1 MAALDAVVLDE
12 VGVVFTLTLT
22 LTHHLLLPRRVLHH
36 YPFYALSSNNGPI
49 ISPPIFINPKSS
61 DHPTIDLSP
70 HHPSSST
77 IISPP
82 IITTLHH
89 QPSPHHPSSST
100 IIINHNHHS
109 SIKADVL
116 FPPPPRTTAKF
127 RPKGGLR
134 GGRDQSGKKTK
145 KKEAD
150 CPTTK
155 LLKFL
160 AIYNE
165 REELQVMLVVV

>member
-12 VGVVFTLTLT
+12 VGVVFTLT

-49 ISPPIFINPKSS
+49 ISPPI
-61 DHPTIDLSP
+61 
-70 HHPSSST
+70 
-77 IISPP
+77 
-82 IITTLHH
+82 
-89 QPSPHHPSSST
+89 
-100 IIINHNHHS
+100 IINHNHQS

-116 FPPPPRTTAKF
+116 FPPPPRTTSKF

-165 REELQVMLVVV
+165 REDLQVILVVV